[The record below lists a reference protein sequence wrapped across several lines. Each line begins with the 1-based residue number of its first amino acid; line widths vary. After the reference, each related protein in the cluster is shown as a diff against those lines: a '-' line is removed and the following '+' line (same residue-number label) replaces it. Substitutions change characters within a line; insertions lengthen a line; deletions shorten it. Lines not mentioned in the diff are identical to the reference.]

1 MCRVF
6 RIGHPEKALTGRFFV
21 MFSIICSVSRSAP
34 LTSDSGAE
42 PAVEDIACL
51 WGCMVGGSTDV
62 GMDAIVAA
70 AASSASTSDD
80 DMDVDEDDVEDESG
94 ATNISLL
101 SFSAGSL
108 WLAKGF

>member
-1 MCRVF
+1 
-6 RIGHPEKALTGRFFV
+6 
-21 MFSIICSVSRSAP
+21 MFSIICSVSRSPP

-70 AASSASTSDD
+70 AAASAAAGTSDD

-94 ATNISLL
+94 AANISLS